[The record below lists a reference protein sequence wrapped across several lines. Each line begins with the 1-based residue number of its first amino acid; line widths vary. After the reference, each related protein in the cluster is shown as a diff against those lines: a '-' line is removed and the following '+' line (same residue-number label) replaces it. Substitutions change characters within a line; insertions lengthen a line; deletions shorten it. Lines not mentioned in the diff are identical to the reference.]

1 MTIECTAYIDK
12 RKMKQFHEILCSCG
26 GSYKNNPIEF
36 KNSWYVTYYIN
47 DSEFDIA
54 WQRCNTNIV
63 EKKSPFWKILLRR
76 IGIKL

>member
-26 GSYKNNPIEF
+26 GRYKYNPIEF
-36 KNSWYVTYYIN
+36 KNSWHVTYYIN

-54 WQRCNTNIV
+54 WQRCKFCDFIYKIINY
-63 EKKSPFWKILLRR
+63 ILL
-76 IGIKL
+76 